1 MTKEPSEAIGRAA
14 LRKANILIDDAHEEF
29 AAFTIFIDGVGYTT
43 ECVALARVLQEHS
56 DVVKAA
62 LEDLTHQEWCTAP
75 YGYPDRCSCG
85 FGKHKKALQSLILP
99 DEPDTLVEQLARRF
113 HEAYERLAPTYG
125 YETRDE
131 TRHFDPE
138 SPNGKLMIAVVEEL
152 QIVPKDQS

>member
-1 MTKEPSEAIGRAA
+1 MTKEPSEALGRAA

-56 DVVKAA
+56 DVAKREVAYLNTDHGA
-62 LEDLTHQEWCTAP
+62 QARSSRVAD
-75 YGYPDRCSCG
+75 
-85 FGKHKKALQSLILP
+85 LQSLILP